1 MNKNELIDH
10 IAEAADISKASAA
23 RALNATLDG
32 ITASLK
38 QQEPVALIGFGTF
51 LVRERAGYTGRNPQT
66 KEPIEVPAAFVPAFK
81 PGKALKDA
89 LND

>member
-1 MNKNELIDH
+1 MNKTELIDH
-10 IAEAADISKASAA
+10 IAEAADLSKASAT
-23 RALNATLDG
+23 RALEATLEG

-38 QQEPVALIGFGTF
+38 QQEPVALVGFGTF
-51 LVRERAGYTGRNPQT
+51 LVRERAARKGRNPQT
-66 KEPIEVPAAFVPAFK
+66 KEEIDIPAASVPAFK